1 FCHAGSSRVVAN
13 ETRNGIVIAHRN
25 EDEIALIQNK
35 QEAQIPPDAAFVE
48 SAKRT
53 DADAGMQMRPTKYFR
68 QPGNRGIGG
77 GLLRRRQPLEC
88 ALIRRSGKNHGRQ
101 GLSFP
106 AWRSRLTSA
115 KTFAWARS
123 TSLGVTP
130 YSSNGE
136 SGPIK

>member
-1 FCHAGSSRVVAN
+1 MDK
-13 ETRNGIVIAHRN
+13 TRNGIVVAHRN
-25 EDEIALIQNK
+25 EDKIALIQYK
-35 QEAQIPPDAAFVE
+35 QKAQIPPDAAFVK
-48 SAKRT
+48 SAERT
-53 DADAGMQMRPTKYFR
+53 YADAGMQMRPSKNFR
-68 QPGNRGIGG
+68 QPGNCGISNS
-77 GLLRRRQPLEC
+77 LLRRRQPLER

-123 TSLGVTP
+123 TSFGVTP